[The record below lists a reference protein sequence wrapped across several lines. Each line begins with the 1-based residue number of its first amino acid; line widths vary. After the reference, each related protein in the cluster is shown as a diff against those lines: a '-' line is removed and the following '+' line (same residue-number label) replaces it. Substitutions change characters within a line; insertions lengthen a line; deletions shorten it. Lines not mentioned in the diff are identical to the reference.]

1 MAPFLQME
9 EGVLRE
15 EAQEKE
21 VAEASTSCLRSLMGF
36 FRKPSWTLAMMAAQL
51 LSLTSPLP
59 KLIRDG
65 FLSLEFDSFV

>member
-9 EGVLRE
+9 AVVLQE

-36 FRKPSWTLAMMAAQL
+36 FRKPSCALVTMAAQL
-51 LSLTSPLP
+51 LSVPSH
-59 KLIRDG
+59 
-65 FLSLEFDSFV
+65 FA